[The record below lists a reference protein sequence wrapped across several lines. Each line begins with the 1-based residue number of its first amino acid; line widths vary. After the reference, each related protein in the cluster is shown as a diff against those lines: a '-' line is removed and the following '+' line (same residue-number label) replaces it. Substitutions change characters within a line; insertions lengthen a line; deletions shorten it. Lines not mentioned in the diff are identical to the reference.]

1 MGEERKKDIPR
12 EAYENH
18 KVLNINFDILYSQVL
33 WVSGDI
39 SSAKKKKKSVLS
51 LYMSKL
57 RRELKFNFFS

>member
-39 SSAKKKKKSVLS
+39 SSAKKKKK
-51 LYMSKL
+51 K
-57 RRELKFNFFS
+57 KCP